1 MLTDDEGNIQI
12 DRAADEWSALSWED
26 DNGDLIDLSARI
38 LCFKVHGRP
47 ALTYLL
53 PLDEDDPTVR
63 YLEFGQEFAA
73 ALGSK
78 SREYWLEEHHA
89 DGKVSVLKRATITA
103 VGSVS

>member
-1 MLTDDEGNIQI
+1 MLTDDEGNITI

-26 DNGDLIDLSARI
+26 DTGTLMDLSART
-38 LCFKVHGRP
+38 LCFKVKGLP
-47 ALTYLL
+47 ALTYHL
-53 PLDEDDPTVR
+53 PLDEGDPTIR

-73 ALGSK
+73 ALGAK
-78 SREYWLEEHHA
+78 PREYWLEEHHA